1 MKKRILVTGGAGFIG
16 SHLVDI
22 LIEEKECNVIV
33 FDSLEEQVHGKR
45 TKPPSYLNEKAEF
58 IYGSV
63 SDYNKLEELIKRSDI
78 VFHLAAKVGVGQ
90 SMYQVKEYIENNIFG
105 TANLLDILANSEHDI
120 KKLIVASSNTV
131 YGEGKY
137 NCENCGIVFPKLRT
151 MDQLKTKDW
160 ELNCP
165 KCGKKVEPLLS
176 DETTPFDPSS
186 IYAFSKQA
194 QEQSSLLISETYGI
208 KTTILRFFL
217 VYGSRQALSNPYTGV
232 CAIFGTRLF
241 SRNPP
246 IIFED
251 GYQTRDFVN
260 VKDIC
265 QALILSME
273 KDAANGEIFNVGTG
287 IPISIKEVAEILSE
301 KINPDLKPI
310 YNQQYR
316 VGDIRHCIADI
327 SKIKAKLGYKPTIPF
342 KEGIDEVLNWIQSSV
357 NNFQD
362 NSNKAIEILKEK
374 SLLK

>member
-16 SHLVDI
+16 SHLVDT

-45 TKPPSYLNEKAEF
+45 TKAPSYLNEKAEF
-58 IYGSV
+58 ILGSV

-90 SMYQVKEYIENNIFG
+90 SMYQVKDYIENNILG

-137 NCENCGIVFPKLRT
+137 SCDDCGIVFPKLRT
-151 MDQLKTKDW
+151 MDQLKTKEW
-160 ELNCP
+160 ELLCP

-176 DETTPFDPSS
+176 NETTPFDPSS

-194 QEQSSLLISETYGI
+194 QEQSSLLIGETYGI

-232 CAIFGTRLF
+232 CAIFGTRLL
-241 SRNPP
+241 SGKPP

-251 GYQTRDFVN
+251 GHQTRDFVN
-260 VKDIC
+260 VQDVC
-265 QALILSME
+265 QALILAME
-273 KDAANGEIFNVGTG
+273 KNAANGEIFNVGTG
-287 IPISIKEVAEILSE
+287 IPITIKDVAEILSE

-327 SKIKAKLGYKPTIPF
+327 SRIKVKLGFRPTIPF
-342 KEGIDEVLNWIQSSV
+342 KEGIDEVLNWIQSSA

-362 NSNKAIEILKEK
+362 NFTKAIDILKDK
-374 SLLK
+374 GLLK